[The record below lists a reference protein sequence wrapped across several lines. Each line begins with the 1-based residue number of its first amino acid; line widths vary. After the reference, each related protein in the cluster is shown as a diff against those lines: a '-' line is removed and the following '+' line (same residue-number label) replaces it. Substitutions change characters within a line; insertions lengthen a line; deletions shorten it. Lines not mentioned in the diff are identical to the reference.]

1 MKIGILTYSKA
12 NNFGAMMQ
20 ALALK
25 HTLEERY
32 KADVYFVNYYS
43 VLQENNDG
51 LKLKICNMAQLVKQF
66 IRMPFRKQIRT
77 RIQKFT
83 DFRSRYFVFSSK
95 KMNEYTSQEE
105 LVEEFD
111 KFDIIIVGSDQVWN
125 VENDGFTPVYYL
137 PFKLKARKITYAA
150 SIGVSQVEKLKEY
163 SVYMDDFFLL
173 STREEKAK
181 KILEECTHKTVD
193 VVLDPTLFV
202 DSDFYDTLLKGYK
215 CEYLAV
221 KEKYMLAVFYG
232 RKNLSKFRK
241 SAEKLA
247 QKFSLP
253 LKIINVNFGAAAY
266 ASNLINDAG
275 PLDFLSLIK
284 NAECVCTNSF
294 HYMAFALIY
303 DRPFYVFEDNAL
315 DVRKVGILKTLK
327 LQDRIV
333 YGDDISSITKLDCD
347 FKENKL
353 ILDHLKLQSFAFLDQ
368 IDRLG
373 SIQI

>member
-83 DFRSRYFVFSSK
+83 DFRSRNFVFSSK

-181 KILEECTHKTVD
+181 K
-193 VVLDPTLFV
+193 F
-202 DSDFYDTLLKGYK
+202 
-215 CEYLAV
+215 
-221 KEKYMLAVFYG
+221 
-232 RKNLSKFRK
+232 
-241 SAEKLA
+241 
-247 QKFSLP
+247 
-253 LKIINVNFGAAAY
+253 
-266 ASNLINDAG
+266 
-275 PLDFLSLIK
+275 
-284 NAECVCTNSF
+284 
-294 HYMAFALIY
+294 
-303 DRPFYVFEDNAL
+303 
-315 DVRKVGILKTLK
+315 
-327 LQDRIV
+327 
-333 YGDDISSITKLDCD
+333 
-347 FKENKL
+347 
-353 ILDHLKLQSFAFLDQ
+353 
-368 IDRLG
+368 
-373 SIQI
+373 

>member
-20 ALALK
+20 ALTLK
-25 HTLEERY
+25 HMLEERY

-51 LKLKICNMAQLVKQF
+51 LKLKNCNMAQLVKQF

-83 DFRSRYFVFSSK
+83 DFRNRHFVFSSK

-163 SVYMDDFFLL
+163 SVYMDDFCLL

-294 HYMAFALIY
+294 HNMAFALIY
-303 DRPFYVFEDNAL
+303 DRPFYVFEDNTL

>member
-1 MKIGILTYSKA
+1 MKSYISAAVIFA
-12 NNFGAMMQ
+12 
-20 ALALK
+20 ALLVTVPAAPLAVSELR
-25 HTLEERY
+25 HTSAAEPTAAVY
-32 KADVYFVNYYS
+32 KSENSEKETKKQTEV
-43 VLQENNDG
+43 QEPSEN
-51 LKLKICNMAQLVKQF
+51 
-66 IRMPFRKQIRT
+66 
-77 RIQKFT
+77 
-83 DFRSRYFVFSSK
+83 SK
-95 KMNEYTSQEE
+95 KENEKENKKITQEE
-105 LVEEFD
+105 
-111 KFDIIIVGSDQVWN
+111 I
-125 VENDGFTPVYYL
+125 
-137 PFKLKARKITYAA
+137 KAI
-150 SIGVSQVEKLKEY
+150 
-163 SVYMDDFFLL
+163 
-173 STREEKAK
+173 EEKAK

-294 HYMAFALIY
+294 HNMAFALIY

>member
-1 MKIGILTYSKA
+1 M
-12 NNFGAMMQ
+12 
-20 ALALK
+20 
-25 HTLEERY
+25 
-32 KADVYFVNYYS
+32 
-43 VLQENNDG
+43 
-51 LKLKICNMAQLVKQF
+51 
-66 IRMPFRKQIRT
+66 
-77 RIQKFT
+77 
-83 DFRSRYFVFSSK
+83 
-95 KMNEYTSQEE
+95 
-105 LVEEFD
+105 
-111 KFDIIIVGSDQVWN
+111 
-125 VENDGFTPVYYL
+125 
-137 PFKLKARKITYAA
+137 
-150 SIGVSQVEKLKEY
+150 
-163 SVYMDDFFLL
+163 

-294 HYMAFALIY
+294 HNMAFALIY

>member
-1 MKIGILTYSKA
+1 MLLRASEFFRGPFIFSPFACKSLKRRYGKA
-12 NNFGAMMQ
+12 GADPEP
-20 ALALK
+20 AGASAAGGK
-25 HTLEERY
+25 
-32 KADVYFVNYYS
+32 
-43 VLQENNDG
+43 
-51 LKLKICNMAQLVKQF
+51 
-66 IRMPFRKQIRT
+66 
-77 RIQKFT
+77 
-83 DFRSRYFVFSSK
+83 VF
-95 KMNEYTSQEE
+95 
-105 LVEEFD
+105 
-111 KFDIIIVGSDQVWN
+111 
-125 VENDGFTPVYYL
+125 YL
-137 PFKLKARKITYAA
+137 NK
-150 SIGVSQVEKLKEY
+150 
-163 SVYMDDFFLL
+163 
-173 STREEKAK
+173 EKAK

-294 HYMAFALIY
+294 HNMAFALIY

>member
-83 DFRSRYFVFSSK
+83 DFRSRNFVFSSK

-294 HYMAFALIY
+294 HIMAFALIY

>member
-20 ALALK
+20 AMALK

-32 KADVYFVNYYS
+32 KADVSFVNYYS

-51 LKLKICNMAQLVKQF
+51 LKLKNCNVTQFAKQI
-66 IRMPFRKQIRT
+66 IRMPFRKHIRT
-77 RIQKFT
+77 RIQKFS
-83 DFRSRYFVFSSK
+83 DFRDWYFVFTSK

-111 KFDIIIVGSDQVWN
+111 KFDVVIVGSDQVWN
-125 VENDGFTPVYYL
+125 VANDGFTTVYYL
-137 PFKLKARKITYAA
+137 PFKLKALKITYAA
-150 SIGVSQVEKLKEY
+150 SIGVSQVENLKEY
-163 SVYMDDFFLL
+163 SACMDDFCLL
-173 STREEKAK
+173 STREENAK

-193 VVLDPTLFV
+193 VVLDPTLLV
-202 DSDFYDTLLKGYK
+202 DSAFYDTLLKDYK
-215 CEYLAV
+215 CEYFAA
-221 KEKYMLAVFYG
+221 KEMYMLAVFYG

-253 LKIINVNFGAAAY
+253 LKIINVNFGVAAY
-266 ASNLINDAG
+266 APNLINDAG

-294 HYMAFALIY
+294 HNMAFALIY
-303 DRPFYVFEDNAL
+303 NRPFYVFEDNAL
-315 DVRKVGILKTLK
+315 DVRKVGILKILK
-327 LQDRIV
+327 LQDRII
-333 YGDDISSITKLDCD
+333 YGDDISSIKKLDCD
-347 FKENKL
+347 FEESKL
-353 ILDHLKLQSFAFLDQ
+353 ILDKLKLQSFVFLDKVERFGRY
-368 IDRLG
+368 I
-373 SIQI
+373 

>member
-83 DFRSRYFVFSSK
+83 DFRSRNFVFSSK

-294 HYMAFALIY
+294 HNMAFALIY
-303 DRPFYVFEDNAL
+303 DRPFYVFEDNECI
-315 DVRKVGILKTLK
+315 G
-327 LQDRIV
+327 
-333 YGDDISSITKLDCD
+333 C
-347 FKENKL
+347 
-353 ILDHLKLQSFAFLDQ
+353 
-368 IDRLG
+368 
-373 SIQI
+373 

>member
-83 DFRSRYFVFSSK
+83 DFRSRNFVFSSK

-294 HYMAFALIY
+294 HNMAFALIY

-353 ILDHLKLQSFAFLDQ
+353 ILDHLKLQSFACLDQ